1 MPSIGQ
7 DKYTGGV
14 WIESETTTINTIYRE
29 SLQEIYQEQATTE
42 ITLQQLASGGATTVT
57 RRKYHLKERRI
68 VRLWRPHPK

>member
-14 WIESETTTINTIYRE
+14 YIESETTTINTIYRE

-42 ITLQQLASGGATTVT
+42 ITLQQLASGGATTMT
-57 RRKYHLKERRI
+57 RRYRLKERRI
-68 VRLWRPHPK
+68 VRLLRPHPK